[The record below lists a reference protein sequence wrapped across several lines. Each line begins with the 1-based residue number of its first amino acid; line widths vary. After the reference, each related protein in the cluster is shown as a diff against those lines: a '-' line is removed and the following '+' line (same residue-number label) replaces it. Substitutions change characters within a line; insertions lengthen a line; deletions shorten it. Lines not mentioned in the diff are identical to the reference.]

1 MTNIRNLVL
10 AFLITIIAGIAIFYI
25 FKALFNVDDKVAQG
39 AAAIP
44 LTALP
49 KIYEE
54 LEKTSA
60 RNSSTSSGK
69 LIESLAE
76 SGVRWQIMVLYGTLI
91 FVGIQNG
98 LSIYSGAVYGF
109 IEQAT
114 GGQLFITHPPPAVFM
129 VPISFPILIVSLY
142 LTGRWVGSRCSKY
155 GVAVVLMSYVL
166 GFVLTRTL
174 DYFMISDEDYLRVF
188 GAQGDWSGL
197 HPAS

>member
-10 AFLITIIAGIAIFYI
+10 AFLITLIAGIAIFYI

-49 KIYEE
+49 KVYEE
-54 LEKTSA
+54 LEKSSA

-69 LIESLAE
+69 LIESLDE
-76 SGVRWQIMVLYGTLI
+76 FGVRWQIMV
-91 FVGIQNG
+91 F
-98 LSIYSGAVYGF
+98 
-109 IEQAT
+109 
-114 GGQLFITHPPPAVFM
+114 
-129 VPISFPILIVSLY
+129 
-142 LTGRWVGSRCSKY
+142 
-155 GVAVVLMSYVL
+155 AVVLMSYVL

-188 GAQGDWSGL
+188 GAQREIGVAYIQQAVKMSVVPAILFSPILLLGYWRGRKMALSKYLKYIFDIMPGESRETL
-197 HPAS
+197 VKLAVEEARVPASQRHA